1 MFVPVLIQMIE
12 DPGDQEWMA
21 DLYTKYYKL
30 MISTASFYL
39 DNHQDVEEVVNDSLL
54 ALYVKLDRIRSLEP
68 KALTTYKIGRAHV

>member
-30 MISTASFYL
+30 MISTSNWTVSVRL
-39 DNHQDVEEVVNDSLL
+39 SPKPSQPISLQL
-54 ALYVKLDRIRSLEP
+54 SGILRSP
-68 KALTTYKIGRAHV
+68 V